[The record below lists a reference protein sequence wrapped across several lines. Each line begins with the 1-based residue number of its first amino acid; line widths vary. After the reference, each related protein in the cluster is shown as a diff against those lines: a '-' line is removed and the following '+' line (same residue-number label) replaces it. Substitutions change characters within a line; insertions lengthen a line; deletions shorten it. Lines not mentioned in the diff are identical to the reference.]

1 MKYKSLL
8 LLLLC
13 AVLFSGCRGQRSEKP
28 PVHLNPNMDYQ
39 SKFIPQRLSRDLPEG
54 TLPWG
59 DKDALYHREKRDDKL
74 KSDTQ
79 YYFGKNADGTWV
91 KKVPVEV
98 TAEVIN
104 RGQERYDIYCSVCH
118 DKSGSGKGLVI
129 ERGFAPAP
137 NFSEQRVVDMT
148 DGYIFDVIS
157 HGVRNMP
164 AYGKQIPESDRWAI
178 VTYVRALQ
186 KVKTADYSKAKEY
199 IRSEVK

>member
-1 MKYKSLL
+1 MKYRNLL
-8 LLLLC
+8 LLLIFT
-13 AVLFSGCRGQRSEKP
+13 VLVSGCRGQRSEKP

-39 SKFIPQRLSRDLPEG
+39 AKYNAQYMSRDLPEG

-59 DKDALYHREKRDDKL
+59 DKDSLSNRDKRDDKL
-74 KSDTQ
+74 KSNTQ
-79 YYFGKNADGTWV
+79 YYFGKNADGSWV

-98 TAEVIN
+98 TADLIN
-104 RGQERYDIYCSVCH
+104 RGQERYNIYCSVCH
-118 DKSGSGKGLVI
+118 DKAGTGKGLVI
-129 ERGFAPAP
+129 EKGFAPAP
-137 NFSEQRVVDMT
+137 NFSEQRVLDMK
-148 DGYIFDVIS
+148 DGYLFDVIS

-186 KVKTADYSKAKEY
+186 KIKSTQYSDAKEY